1 MSLQQ
6 IDVDTRETVAGVVRL
21 LRRAAELVW
30 LVLEIDGV
38 GSPRQVLASG
48 IDVAVAEAR
57 NLLPDATSIEGLC
70 RSGMNQPISSNRL
83 RTRVPDLVWEANTV
97 SATDQRTVGELL
109 ADSDASRETF
119 LDATFN
125 DAPLRVRSWN
135 QRAESAAELWAVL
148 PSEPDSRPGRTR
160 WSGRGWS
167 GRRLA

>member
-21 LRRAAELVW
+21 LRRAAELIW

-48 IDVAVAEAR
+48 IDVAVDEAR

-83 RTRVPDLVWEANTV
+83 RTLCVTSCGKQTPC
-97 SATDQRTVGELL
+97 
-109 ADSDASRETF
+109 
-119 LDATFN
+119 
-125 DAPLRVRSWN
+125 
-135 QRAESAAELWAVL
+135 
-148 PSEPDSRPGRTR
+148 
-160 WSGRGWS
+160 
-167 GRRLA
+167 RRLISARSASCWPTATHRPARRSSTQHSMTRRWG